1 MCVFF
6 VQISYRLFELTN
18 TLKIAFVPSKDNKRL
33 MHNML
38 TALAVSSVLYSLSFI
53 FLKVPQM
60 LVRVTFDWIVVSCV
74 SVWHAFMWVM
84 CWTESQPYKFWNTW
98 FEVAQMENF
107 WRACVFLHLNG
118 QTNSTNSW
126 CIYSWEKLKSEKMSS
141 IRIELKETASLL
153 LVGLC
158 LQLNY
163 LESDAWLWIQFEACD

>member
-1 MCVFF
+1 M
-6 VQISYRLFELTN
+6 QISYRLFELTN

-60 LVRVTFDWIVVSCV
+60 LVRVTFDWIVVSCE
-74 SVWHAFMWVM
+74 SVWHTFMWVM

-126 CIYSWEKLKSEKMSS
+126 CIYSWESLKSEKMSS

-163 LESDAWLWIQFEACD
+163 LESDALLWIQFEACD